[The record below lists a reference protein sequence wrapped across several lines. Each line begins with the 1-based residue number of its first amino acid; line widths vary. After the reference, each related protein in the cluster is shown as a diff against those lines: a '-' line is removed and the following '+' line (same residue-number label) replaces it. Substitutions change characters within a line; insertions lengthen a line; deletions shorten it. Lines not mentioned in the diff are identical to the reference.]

1 MRKKNEFMERIP
13 YVLAVT
19 LFVNSMSFAS
29 YAAEDNI
36 VTGHAPLN
44 ADAGE
49 EIILED
55 EDGIGQSLSEVI
67 IEETDQNADD
77 QTLFEENIEEEITIE
92 DEDGIEQASSE
103 VIIEESNPDAEVVS
117 EVSLLKTSASY
128 FHGEIIYLY
137 NPNVSNN
144 NFIFFKSGLSGT
156 LYYKNTDTATPV
168 DVSEM
173 SATGISVVAD
183 VNNSMNLYGYLDG
196 PEKYLQLAVKD
207 SEGHSS
213 DVGVFNVGDGN
224 TYSQDFEVYDVDS
237 TIAQSD
243 HVLREFSYIVSSK
256 NRGTG
261 EANQKVVTVPN
272 DTNSSNKA
280 LQLVS
285 SEDSDIAFV
294 GISASKQALNPDSS
308 NNIQILEGKVYI
320 DGETDS
326 NGQVAISLNDTQP
339 DYAGH
344 FYPGID
350 PRYRVGVNISGGKVY
365 QHIDKT
371 GGAVLGEAD
380 YGSWHAFRITM
391 NKNTRRYEI
400 EIDGKKCTKNQYPEK
415 LGSVQYITFCTK
427 GNAKAYFDDLK
438 LTSIPDIT
446 SDAPIIEGGSV
457 YRQSAVKAYVKFR
470 SDEPGTYYYTVSDS
484 SVIPSAESIETNTNG
499 SGTVRYIDGLKVD
512 IEGMSTG
519 PKYVYLVVKNDNGYS
534 NVLAY
539 YMPTDFY
546 YFDDYEAYSVGQLH
560 YMEPSFTPINSYS
573 DGKDGYYLT
582 VDDLEGDKAFTLTGA
597 AENTSGKVAFS
608 WDESTVPVANYD
620 DYILEGRFSVENQQP
635 EEGYYSGF
643 YIRLNKNWGNDPDF
657 VRSYGVYFS
666 DGKIFQNPKN
676 TEELGTAEKKTW
688 HTYKIVA
695 SRKSQKYKVYIDG
708 EMYSFNS
715 ATTGIDQI
723 SFEAYGDNTKVY
735 FDDTRLYHEPQKPVL
750 TGNSI
755 WRTGAE
761 TANIRFSSD
770 IPGTYYYKVTNSA
783 DAPIAESVKDSCD
796 GNGTISEAGAVTTIT
811 NPEGLTAGVRYVHA
825 VVDNNG
831 NLSDVK
837 TFALPHDIYY
847 YDDFE
852 TYSEGTTIA
861 SNTLAPL
868 KQRYEG
874 SGNGDQ
880 KVITEDDNHGNVLSI
895 KSASGMWGSEQ
906 MIDLRS
912 LGISAG
918 DTCVLEGKVWASEM
932 DSDDAVRFGF
942 ASWTELTSTN
952 ETGVNIIRGIA
963 YQHYDNRDVVIGNA
977 ADGSWHDIKIVV
989 TPLSKQY
996 DVYID
1001 GTSCTDIPFPENV
1014 DVIRY
1019 IFLSAYWH
1027 GKVAKFDDLTFYS
1040 INNSIV
1046 TVTFDSDG
1054 GSLVDSAVVP
1064 EGGKVTK
1071 PVDPTRDGYTF
1082 QGWRLEGSTADY
1094 DFDTAVNSNIVLK
1107 AAWKINTYTVTF
1119 DSNGGTAVAP
1129 QSVDHGNKATVPEAP
1144 TREGYIFD
1152 GWQAEGNAYDF
1163 DTPLTQDITLVAG
1176 WIFGVHPQVSIEG
1189 WTYGEQ
1195 AKEPL
1200 IVEGTNPGG
1209 GAVTFE
1215 YKEKGAVDSPYS
1227 ELVPTEAGDYT
1238 IRATVA
1244 ATGSYSAGTGTA
1256 DFTIAKATRED
1267 LALED
1272 TVPNKR
1278 GISERKLQLPSLPE
1292 NESYSNEGIV
1302 IDGSVPALISGTP
1315 YVADGIL
1322 TYDTAAQDPGTEAT
1336 ITITVNGGRNYE
1348 NYKLVVTVST
1358 DGMYAEFKD
1367 NPPVFTYTGAK
1378 ITPEV
1383 DVYNNGVLLTP
1394 GVDYTVSYSSNV
1406 KATRD
1411 KQGAVIAGAKVT
1423 VKGKGNLS
1431 DSKVLTFTI
1440 EPKSLGDENGK
1451 PADGI
1456 ETGTIN
1462 IAAGQKA
1469 TAPVITYG
1477 SYKLGTNDYDIT
1489 DPMKGQVYTEVGE
1502 TTLLIEGKGN
1512 FTGMVKVPVN
1522 VIEDKKNLKKFNVVA
1537 DTKTAIYFD
1546 PFATEDDVKEIL
1558 ASLIKVYDSADKSKA
1573 APLTLDTDYFIAYP
1587 SDVTNAGKKP
1597 LTIVGTGNYSGS
1609 VTKAIT
1615 IKPLVVKDAKDGQIY
1630 GNPEVVSNKEY
1641 HFVQGGVTVG
1651 EDIVVRYK
1659 NSEGKKLDEPLT
1671 EGVDYK
1677 VAYTNNKAVSV
1688 AGKPAEYAITFLGN
1702 YKGTP
1707 AIKNTKAAKVNVFTI
1722 LPSAIADANNDPNE
1736 EAGFEVCVPDV
1747 AYNEKPG
1754 TYFSTP
1760 VVTLNGSTLAASN
1773 YTCRYFYKPAPESEY
1788 VEITTKNKLT
1798 LSEDKD
1804 DIEVQIRIEAKGS
1817 LAGKGNYAGTINAE
1831 YKVIRQKADEIYDLS
1846 KARITIYGKDYDPA
1860 KKSNK
1865 KLSGIPYNGKK
1876 RYVTDIDPD
1885 DGKPYG
1891 TIVVEYKIGKT
1902 YVPLKEGVD
1911 YELTYLNNINKGKA
1925 IVVINGT
1932 NIKNAEDRAF
1942 VGSKRTTFS
1951 ITAFSLKK
1959 FLNIFAG
1966 QIK

>member
-1 MRKKNEFMERIP
+1 MKKKYDIKEWILYAFTVAIIVGFMFFTP
-13 YVLAVT
+13 
-19 LFVNSMSFAS
+19 FAS
-29 YAAEDNI
+29 ENALANDDLYDENTKEDIMINDDGNI
-36 VTGHAPLN
+36 EQV
-44 ADAGE
+44 
-49 EIILED
+49 
-55 EDGIGQSLSEVI
+55 SSEAI
-67 IEETDQNADD
+67 IEEYDQNGEAG
-77 QTLFEENIEEEITIE
+77 IISEI
-92 DEDGIEQASSE
+92 
-103 VIIEESNPDAEVVS
+103 P
-117 EVSLLKTSASY
+117 LLKTSASY
-128 FHGEIIYLY
+128 FHGEILYLY

-261 EANQKVVTVPN
+261 EANQKVVTVPD

-380 YGSWHAFRITM
+380 YGSWHTFRITM

-597 AENTSGKVAFS
+597 AENISGKVAFS

-770 IPGTYYYKVTNSA
+770 IPGTYYYKVTDSA
-783 DAPIAESVKDSCD
+783 SALSPESVKLSAD
-796 GNGTISEAGAVTTIT
+796 GNGTISEAGIATTIS
-811 NPEGLTAGVRYVHA
+811 NLTGMASGVKYVHV

-837 TFALPHDIYY
+837 TFELPHDIYY

-852 TYSEGTTIA
+852 SYGEGTRVKSDTM
-861 SNTLAPL
+861 TPL
-868 KQRYEG
+868 QQRYEG
-874 SGNGDQ
+874 SGDYDQ
-880 KVITEDDNHGNVLSI
+880 KVIKEDDNHGKVLSL

-906 MIDLRS
+906 MIILDS
-912 LGISAG
+912 LGISSE
-918 DTCVLEGKVWASEM
+918 DTCVLEGKVFASAM
-932 DSDDAVRFGF
+932 DSDDAVRF
-942 ASWTELTSTN
+942 ALTSGTN
-952 ETGVNIIRGIA
+952 LKSAYETGVHLLRGKA

-977 ADGSWHDIKIVV
+977 EDGIWHDIKIVV
-989 TPLSKQY
+989 TPLTKQY

-1001 GTSCTDIPFPENV
+1001 GTSHTNIPFPENV

-1040 INNSIV
+1040 INNSAV

-1054 GSLVDSAVVP
+1054 GSSVDP
-1064 EGGKVTK
+1064 LTILKGGKVTK
-1071 PVDPTRDGYTF
+1071 PADPTKEGYTF
-1082 QGWRLEGSTADY
+1082 KGWRLNGSTTNY
-1094 DFDTAVNSNIVLK
+1094 DFSMAVTSDIVLK

-1119 DSNGGTAVAP
+1119 DSNGGTTVDA
-1129 QSVDHGNKATVPEAP
+1129 QSVDHGNKATVPDAP
-1144 TREGYIFD
+1144 TKEGYTFYR
-1152 GWQAEGNAYDF
+1152 WEVNSEEFDF
-1163 DTPLTQDITLVAG
+1163 DNVITEDITLKASWKQNVTPV
-1176 WIFGVHPQVSIEG
+1176 ILIED
-1189 WTYGEQ
+1189 WVYGYN
-1195 AKEPL
+1195 AKAPS

-1209 GAVTFE
+1209 GVVTFE
-1215 YKEKGAVDSPYS
+1215 YKVKEADDSSYS
-1227 ELVPTEAGDYT
+1227 GVVPTEAGVYT

-1244 ATGSYSAGTGTA
+1244 AIGSYCAGIGTA
-1256 DFTIAKATRED
+1256 EFTISKAHRED
-1267 LALED
+1267 LTAED
-1272 TVPNKR
+1272 TVPN
-1278 GISERKLQLPSLPE
+1278 GIATKGKTLQLPALPE
-1292 NESYSNEGIV
+1292 GESYSNEGIV
-1302 IDGSVPALISGTP
+1302 VGGRVPQLISGTP
-1315 YVADGIL
+1315 SVTEAKLI
-1322 TYDTAAQDPGTEAT
+1322 YDTTARDPGAVAT
-1336 ITITVNGGRNYE
+1336 ITITVDGGRNYE
-1348 NYKLVVTVST
+1348 NYKLVATIST
-1358 DGMYAEFKD
+1358 AGMYAKFKD
-1367 NPPVFTYTGAK
+1367 GITVFTYTGAK
-1378 ITPEV
+1378 ISPAVEV
-1383 DVYNNGVLLTP
+1383 FNNGELLTL
-1394 GVDYTVSYSSNV
+1394 GVDYTVTYSDNV
-1406 KATRD
+1406 NASKNKA
-1411 KQGAVIAGAKVT
+1411 GAVIAGAKVT

-1440 EPKSLGDENGK
+1440 EPKSLGDNDGK

-1456 ETGTIN
+1456 KAGTIN
-1462 IAAGQKA
+1462 IAKGQKS
-1469 TAPVITYG
+1469 TEPVITSG
-1477 SYKLGTNDYDIT
+1477 SYKLGTKDYNIT
-1489 DPMKGQVYTEVGE
+1489 DPMKGKAYTEVGNFE
-1502 TTLLIEGKGN
+1502 LQVEGKGN
-1512 FTGMVKVPVN
+1512 FTGRMKVPVN
-1522 VIEDKKNLKKFNVVA
+1522 VIDDKKNLKKFNVAA
-1537 DTKTAIYFD
+1537 DTKTAIFFD
-1546 PFATEDDVKEIL
+1546 PFATGDEVKEVL
-1558 ASLIKVYDSADKSKA
+1558 ASRIKVYDSEDKGKTT
-1573 APLTLDTDYFIAYP
+1573 PLTLGTDYVITYP
-1587 SDVTNAGKKP
+1587 SDITNAGKKSI
-1597 LTIVGTGNYSGS
+1597 TIVGTGTYSGS

-1615 IKPLVVKDAKDGQIY
+1615 IKPLVVKPENNNGSVY
-1630 GNPEVVSNKEY
+1630 GNHEIIRAKEY
-1641 HFVQGGVTVG
+1641 FFAPGGVTVG
-1651 EDIVVRYK
+1651 DDLIVTYRNGYGK
-1659 NSEGKKLDEPLT
+1659 ETHLAEGS
-1671 EGVDYK
+1671 DYK
-1677 VAYTNNKAVSV
+1677 VAYTNNKAVSK
-1688 AGKPAEYAITFLGN
+1688 AGKPAEYSITFLGN

-1707 AIKNTKAAKVNVFTI
+1707 AIKNTPAAKINVFTI
-1722 LPSAIADANNDPNE
+1722 LPAAIADEKNDPDKEN
-1736 EAGFEVCVPDV
+1736 GFDVYVPDV
-1747 AYNEKPG
+1747 AYTGKPG

-1760 VVTLNGSTLAASN
+1760 VVTFNGSTLAASN
-1773 YTCRYFYKPAPESEY
+1773 YTCKYFYKPDPAGDY

-1798 LSEDKD
+1798 LPEG
-1804 DIEVQIRIEAKGS
+1804 IEETGVQIRIEAKGS
-1817 LAGKGNYAGTINAE
+1817 VAGKGNYTGTIKAT
-1831 YKVIRQKADEIYDLS
+1831 YKVIKQKTNEVYDLS
-1846 KARITIYGKDYDPA
+1846 KARITIYGKNYDPA
-1860 KKSNK
+1860 MKSNRK
-1865 KLSGIPYNGKK
+1865 FSGIPYNGKPRK
-1876 RYVTDIDPD
+1876 ISDIDPA

-1902 YVPLKEGVD
+1902 YVPLTEGVD

-1925 IVVINGT
+1925 VIVINGT
-1932 NIKNAEDRAF
+1932 NNKNDEGRAF
-1942 VGSKRTTFS
+1942 VGSKRAAFS
-1951 ITAFSLKK
+1951 ITAFNLKK
-1959 FLNIFAG
+1959 LLKIFG
-1966 QIK
+1966 